1 MPELR
6 STDVLSAHETERV
19 RTPMVTFIRRNFGDM
34 LGRDVDLLQLP
45 QGLDMIRERV
55 LLKLAGS
62 RARMMAAM
70 ERLRHED
77 N

>member
-1 MPELR
+1 MPELA
-6 STDVLSAHETERV
+6 SNDVLSAHDNEQV
-19 RTPMVTFIRRNFGDM
+19 RKHMVAFIRRNFGDM

-62 RARMMAAM
+62 RARLMQAL
-70 ERLRHED
+70 ERLRFD
-77 N
+77 D

>member
-1 MPELR
+1 MPELA
-6 STDVLSAHETERV
+6 SHDVLSAHKNDEV
-19 RTPMVTFIRRNFGDM
+19 REHMVTFIRRNFGDM

-62 RARMMAAM
+62 RSRLLQALERMRFD
-70 ERLRHED
+70 E